1 MALAMTAQRSGLPAF
16 VILEASDESARH
28 NLLADHARSIAG
40 PTTRIFLANTA
51 FEAGGP
57 WAGVNTL
64 FAAIFPEIESERPDL
79 VEKHI
84 VELVYVLPRLRQRY
98 TVKHRNL
105 TDLAPIEE
113 RSRFFAADR
122 AYRVLQG
129 LIDLIQKWKSVKD
142 ADVPWVIVCDGYDKA
157 SMMSRFFFKELVR
170 RLGERLHITLVLGVA
185 PEMSRETQA
194 FFPSHLSGVSLKVTA
209 PFEPMEPM
217 DPAEAEQHALSL
229 EAGIAGDR
237 IEMQLKL
244 PELLRLWNVAG
255 RKDKLVEYRHFGLET
270 YNTLGLYEDAQ
281 YYGRGLLELALE
293 VIPSDERKI
302 WSIIVKMMMCHMGLG
317 NAEAGIAFAEGP
329 AIKNL
334 SPSRN
339 LWRAQFFYLV
349 AMFYARYSKP
359 RNLSRGEDYLE
370 LALQELDKAELPDH
384 LRHFETVFNR
394 NGLAMIR
401 SFERKFDQAID
412 LCKTG
417 LARLNQHLP
426 ADKHVLHRSIL
437 IYNIAQVYSSM
448 GATEEAIAYY
458 SEAIAMD
465 PNYSEYYNE
474 RGSLYMHQGRTS
486 DALRDYLQAIE
497 LSSPYYEVFTNL
509 GQCYRKMGQM
519 EPAVGAYT
527 RSLELEPSHT
537 LALLG
542 RAQANEALEKREEA
556 VRDYSAAIER
566 DPAQWDSLACRGV
579 LYYELGRLGE
589 SLRDLEAATLLN
601 PDNADLQEN
610 RAIVLCDLGRHAEAA
625 ELLEEA
631 LQRTSSEAERKSLKD
646 RLASISMGTKQGKVR
661 SSNNR
666 PVAAGMISGE

>member
-1 MALAMTAQRSGLPAF
+1 MAIAMTAQYSGLPDF
-16 VILEASDESARH
+16 FILEASEESPRRD
-28 NLLADHARSIAG
+28 LLARHARSIAG
-40 PTTRIFLANTA
+40 PATRIFLANTS

-64 FAAIFPEIESERPDL
+64 FASIFPEIESERPDL

-142 ADVPWVIVCDGYDKA
+142 ADVPWIIVCDGYDKA
-157 SMMSRFFFKELVR
+157 SMMSRFFFKELAR
-170 RLGERLHITLVLGVA
+170 RLGQRLHITLVLGVA
-185 PEMSRETQA
+185 PEMSPEIQA
-194 FFPSHLSGVSLKVTA
+194 FFPSHLTSVALKLTA
-209 PFEPMEPM
+209 PAEPREPM
-217 DPAEAEQHALSL
+217 DSAEAEQRALSL

-237 IEMQLKL
+237 IEIQLNL

-255 RKDKLVEYRHFGLET
+255 RKDKLLEYRHFGLET

-293 VIPSDERKI
+293 ITPSDERMI
-302 WSIIVKMMMCHMGLG
+302 WSIIVKIMMCHMGLG
-317 NAEAGIAFAEGP
+317 NAEAGIEFAEGP
-329 AIKNL
+329 ALKNM
-334 SPSRN
+334 PASRH

-359 RNLSRGEDYLE
+359 RNLPRGEEYLE
-370 LALQELDKAELPDH
+370 LALQELDKADIPDH

-401 SFERKFDQAID
+401 SFEKKFDQAID

-474 RGSLYMHQGRTS
+474 RGSLYMHQGRMS
-486 DALRDYLQAIE
+486 DALRDYLQATE

-519 EPAVGAYT
+519 EGAVGAYT

-542 RAQANEALEKREEA
+542 RAQANEALGRREEA
-556 VRDYSAAIER
+556 VRDYTAAIER
-566 DPAQWDSLACRGV
+566 DPAQWDSFACRGV
-579 LYYELGRLGE
+579 LYYELGRLEE

-610 RAIVLCDLGRHAEAA
+610 RSIVLGDLGRHAEAI
-625 ELLEEA
+625 ELLQGA
-631 LQRTSSEAERKSLKD
+631 LMRTSSEAERKSLND
-646 RLASISMGTKQGKVR
+646 RLACISVEQSKAK
-661 SSNNR
+661 S
-666 PVAAGMISGE
+666 AAATLDQLQQA

>member
-1 MALAMTAQRSGLPAF
+1 MAIAMTAQYSGLPDF
-16 VILEASDESARH
+16 FILEASEESPRRD
-28 NLLADHARSIAG
+28 LLARHARSIAG
-40 PTTRIFLANTA
+40 PATRIFLANTA

-64 FAAIFPEIESERPDL
+64 FASIFPEIESERPDL

-142 ADVPWVIVCDGYDKA
+142 ADIPWVIVCDGYDKA
-157 SMMSRFFFKELVR
+157 SMMSRFFFKELAR
-170 RLGERLHITLVLGVA
+170 RLGQRLHITLVLGVA
-185 PEMSRETQA
+185 PEMSPKIQA
-194 FFPSHLSGVSLKVTA
+194 FFPSHLTSVALKLTA
-209 PFEPMEPM
+209 PSEPREPM
-217 DPAEAEQHALSL
+217 DPAEAEQRALSL
-229 EAGIAGDR
+229 EAAIAGDR
-237 IEMQLKL
+237 IEIQLNL

-255 RKDKLVEYRHFGLET
+255 RKDKLLEYRHFGLET

-281 YYGRGLLELALE
+281 YYGRGLLDLALE
-293 VIPSDERKI
+293 ITPSDERMI
-302 WSIIVKMMMCHMGLG
+302 WSIIVKIMMCHMGLG
-317 NAEAGIAFAEGP
+317 NAEAGIEFAEGP
-329 AIKNL
+329 ALKNM
-334 SPSRN
+334 PASRH

-359 RNLSRGEDYLE
+359 RNLPRGEEYLE
-370 LALQELDKAELPDH
+370 LALQELDKADIPDH

-401 SFERKFDQAID
+401 SFEKQFDQAID

-474 RGSLYMHQGRTS
+474 RGSLYMHQGRMS
-486 DALRDYLQAIE
+486 DALRDYLQATE

-509 GQCYRKMGQM
+509 GQCYRKIGQM
-519 EPAVGAYT
+519 EAAVEAYT

-542 RAQANEALEKREEA
+542 CAQANEALGRREEA
-556 VRDYSAAIER
+556 VRDYTAAIER
-566 DPAQWDSLACRGV
+566 DPAQWDSFACRGV
-579 LYYELGRLGE
+579 LYYELGRLEE

-610 RAIVLCDLGRHAEAA
+610 RAIVLGDLGRHAEAI
-625 ELLEEA
+625 ELLQGA
-631 LQRTSSEAERKSLKD
+631 LMRTSSEAEQKSLND
-646 RLASISMGTKQGKVR
+646 RLACISVEQSKAK
-661 SSNNR
+661 S
-666 PVAAGMISGE
+666 AAATIDQLQQA

>member
-1 MALAMTAQRSGLPAF
+1 MAIAMTVPHTGLPAF
-16 VILEASDESARH
+16 FILEASEKSARR
-28 NLLADHARSIAG
+28 NLLEEHARTIADPG
-40 PTTRIFLANTA
+40 TRIFLTNCA

-57 WAGVNTL
+57 WAGANSL
-64 FAAIFPEIESERPDL
+64 FAEIFPEIETERLDL

-84 VELVYVLPRLRQRY
+84 VELVYVLPRLRQSY

-129 LIDLIQKWKSVKD
+129 LIDLIQKWKGAKD
-142 ADVPWVIVCDGYDKA
+142 PEGPWVIVCDGYDKA
-157 SMMSRFFFKELVR
+157 SVMSRFFFKELSR
-170 RLGERLHITLVLGVA
+170 RLGEQLNIILVLGVA
-185 PEMSRETQA
+185 PEMSQKIQA
-194 FFPSHLSGVSLKVTA
+194 YFPAHLAGITIKLEA
-209 PFEPMEPM
+209 PPEPMQVMEPR
-217 DPAEAEQHALSL
+217 EAERRALSL
-229 EAGIAGDR
+229 EAGIVGDR

-244 PELLRLWNVAG
+244 PELLRLWKAAD
-255 RKDKLVEYRHFGLET
+255 RKDKLLEYRHFGLET

-293 VIPSDERKI
+293 VTPKDERMI

-317 NAEAGIAFAEGP
+317 NAEAGIEFAEGP
-329 AIKNL
+329 GIRNIPA
-334 SPSRN
+334 SRH

-359 RNLSRGEDYLE
+359 RNLARGEEYLE
-370 LALQELDKAELPDH
+370 LGLQELNKADIPDH
-384 LRHFETVFNR
+384 LNYFETVFNR

-401 SFERKFDQAID
+401 SFERKFEEAID

-437 IYNIAQVYSSM
+437 VYNIAQVYSSM
-448 GATEEAIAYY
+448 GATKEAITYY
-458 SEAIAMD
+458 TEAIAMD

-474 RGSLYMHQGRTS
+474 RGNLYMHEGRLS
-486 DALRDYLQAIE
+486 DALQDYLRAVD

-509 GQCYRKMGQM
+509 GQCHRKMGQM
-519 EPAVGAYT
+519 EAAATAYT

-542 RAQANEALEKREEA
+542 RAQANEALGKREEA
-556 VRDYSAAIER
+556 IHDYSAAIER
-566 DPAQWDSLACRGV
+566 DPGQWDAAACRGV
-579 LYYELGRLGE
+579 LYYELGRLEE
-589 SLRDLEAATLLN
+589 SLRDLETASLLN
-601 PDNADLQEN
+601 PNNADLLEN
-610 RAIVLCDLGRHAEAA
+610 RAIVLSDLRRHAEAI
-625 ELLEEA
+625 ELLEGA
-631 LQRTSSEAERKSLKD
+631 LLRSPLETERKGLEE
-646 RLASISMGTKQGKVR
+646 RLALVKMEQTK
-661 SSNNR
+661 
-666 PVAAGMISGE
+666 AASGEANTAQFQQA